1 MPRKAA
7 RFTREPVRRA
17 FVVGNDAYEGTDKL
31 KSCIND
37 AKEMAKVLKRVCD
50 FDDVTTHYNLDR
62 AKLDEALRV
71 FRDSIMPGD
80 TALAYFSGHGNA
92 VGGTDFL
99 SPVGM
104 PNGLKTIADYDRE
117 AISVQSI
124 AVMLA
129 QAGAHIKIIIADACR
144 SLPDDGDGS
153 PVLQN
158 TNDPLMRQFSF
169 QAKQINTCVFHSSR
183 EAAPSFAGS
192 NARSMS
198 VFTKVL
204 VPLLRKPGLELLQMG
219 KELLKAVR
227 VASEKEGDAM
237 VQIPHMVTSMEDDFY
252 FAGGEAT
259 DAGEAKDASSDDSD
273 DDSSDV
279 ADAIDVAAKEEE
291 SDSDDDSAAAAGK
304 CFAELKQGDKRR
316 FLKVGQKVVVLHRAC
331 AGVDG
336 ILYHGE
342 IKEIHADLT
351 EDDEDGDI
359 TYKVLYTKA
368 NEDED
373 GVRLDRLFVPEDDS
387 DGDSDDDSSDAA
399 ETKTVDDSGDDSDDD
414 SSDTDATEQ
423 KKHDMIGTHV
433 QVLFDEGNHYVG
445 RVTEFNEDDGLH
457 KVVYTT
463 GYVRWYDMDDIEY
476 SEVSKEVFSLGQ

>member
-1 MPRKAA
+1 
-7 RFTREPVRRA
+7 
-17 FVVGNDAYEGTDKL
+17 
-31 KSCIND
+31 
-37 AKEMAKVLKRVCD
+37 
-50 FDDVTTHYNLDR
+50 
-62 AKLDEALRV
+62 
-71 FRDSIMPGD
+71 
-80 TALAYFSGHGNA
+80 
-92 VGGTDFL
+92 
-99 SPVGM
+99 
-104 PNGLKTIADYDRE
+104 
-117 AISVQSI
+117 
-124 AVMLA
+124 
-129 QAGAHIKIIIADACR
+129 
-144 SLPDDGDGS
+144 
-153 PVLQN
+153 
-158 TNDPLMRQFSF
+158 
-169 QAKQINTCVFHSSR
+169 
-183 EAAPSFAGS
+183 
-192 NARSMS
+192 
-198 VFTKVL
+198 
-204 VPLLRKPGLELLQMG
+204 
-219 KELLKAVR
+219 
-227 VASEKEGDAM
+227 M

-252 FAGGEAT
+252 FAGEEAT